1 MQEWEREHGPGSGQI
16 YDYDDDGDDGNGEA
30 EMDLVHMDPV
40 RRAHLSE
47 SGEGRRTGLS
57 VLPGQMWCG

>member
-47 SGEGRRTGLS
+47 SGEGRRTG
-57 VLPGQMWCG
+57 